1 MEGVNL
7 MYRLLKWSACCL
19 VLSVLWL
26 CRPAWGADFSFL
38 PEGKPYT
45 DEQKNYLAERAKVR
59 PTISKTADVNIARA
73 IQMGEKMLVL
83 DRQTFG
89 NVHRETADG
98 LDFVGDLYYR
108 HRDFF
113 SCVKCY
119 DEIVEI
125 TSKLLGEKHWR
136 VREQEYQRDRRAA
149 WAN

>member
-1 MEGVNL
+1 MC
-7 MYRLLKWSACCL
+7 RLLKWPACCL
-19 VLSVLWL
+19 VLSALWL
-26 CRPAWGADFSFL
+26 CRPAWGDFSFL